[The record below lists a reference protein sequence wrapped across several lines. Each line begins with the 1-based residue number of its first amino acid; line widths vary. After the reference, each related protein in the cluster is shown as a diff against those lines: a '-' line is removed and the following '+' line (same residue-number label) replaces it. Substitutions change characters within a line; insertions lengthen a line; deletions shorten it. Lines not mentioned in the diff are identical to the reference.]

1 MFTAHL
7 NLPFIVSVE
16 LRICDFNDRNS
27 DVAILIC
34 NTNTIWSKLV
44 YFTADDVG
52 HSNRFVCEIFQFR
65 IVVIHVVELFRQ
77 LAGTSRL
84 TFRRLTISPL
94 QRTERDP
101 WWFVVSQTGYV
112 ICFSI
117 SILPN
122 LDCFHHCVHVCFIG
136 FEVVEF
142 YYFTFSDRPKRR

>member
-1 MFTAHL
+1 MVSRMFTAHL
-7 NLPFIVSVE
+7 NLPLIVSVE
-16 LRICDFNDRNS
+16 LRICDFDDRNS
-27 DVAILIC
+27 NVAILIC

-101 WWFVVSQTGYV
+101 
-112 ICFSI
+112 
-117 SILPN
+117 
-122 LDCFHHCVHVCFIG
+122 
-136 FEVVEF
+136 
-142 YYFTFSDRPKRR
+142 